1 MSNYNGI
8 IIHTEQMDLTLAQL
22 KEMYDSNDIETNPE
36 YQRNYVYDEK
46 RASSL
51 IESILI
57 GIPIPAVYLCE
68 ENDGVYSVIDGQQRI
83 TSFVKYLKNEYGLKG
98 LTELKDLE
106 GKLFKDLD
114 KSIQRKLK
122 AKSLRAISLNKD
134 SQDLKYEIFSRLNQG
149 AVSLKPQE
157 LRNCLYRGT
166 FNDMLHDIAKSNT
179 NLKELFHDK
188 NSRQNYEERILR
200 FFTLRDISFLKMTY
214 VNAMNNYMKNH
225 CNIAANELQK
235 KKSMFNSL
243 IDIVIQILGEDAF
256 FSNKDRKK
264 FNGAVYDSIMIPFSY
279 FDKHLLMSHADE
291 IREAIKCI
299 KRDDKDY
306 KQSIYVGTNAGRKV
320 IERISKVY
328 SLLHKI
334 IDGSNVEKSNRCFS
348 KEDKKKLFKKGC
360 ICNYCG
366 NEILNIDDCEV
377 DHIIPFSQGGPTNIN
392 NAQLLHRYCNRVK
405 YDKVEW

>member
-225 CNIAANELQK
+225 CNIAANEL
-235 KKSMFNSL
+235 
-243 IDIVIQILGEDAF
+243 
-256 FSNKDRKK
+256 
-264 FNGAVYDSIMIPFSY
+264 
-279 FDKHLLMSHADE
+279 
-291 IREAIKCI
+291 
-299 KRDDKDY
+299 
-306 KQSIYVGTNAGRKV
+306 
-320 IERISKVY
+320 
-328 SLLHKI
+328 
-334 IDGSNVEKSNRCFS
+334 
-348 KEDKKKLFKKGC
+348 
-360 ICNYCG
+360 
-366 NEILNIDDCEV
+366 
-377 DHIIPFSQGGPTNIN
+377 
-392 NAQLLHRYCNRVK
+392 
-405 YDKVEW
+405 